1 MMMRRPTHDYIH
13 IISTCTLQSHIL
25 EKLAIFIIHTKTLSE
40 KKLVYRYVIYNTV
53 FYELCTKINVADTGI
68 YQNLSIYL
76 LFNMPNNICE
86 CLWCHDEEKCQDVY
100 RHWSVN
106 VVLCVWLGILYS
118 GKDGISDSAC
128 VCSSRKG
135 TVRQLYRHTPCWHAD
150 TDNQSLV
157 WVLKG
162 RTWTT
167 AGLEAIAVL

>member
-1 MMMRRPTHDYIH
+1 MHIAKSHPGKTGHIHNTHKDFIGKKTSLPLCY
-13 IISTCTLQSHIL
+13 LQYS
-25 EKLAIFIIHTKTLSE
+25 
-40 KKLVYRYVIYNTV
+40 

-157 WVLKG
+157 WVLKV